1 MSNNTH
7 AVIVGDGEP
16 PSRDLLYTALQ
27 AEDNSQLLCADG
39 GANVAV
45 KLGFLPDCIIGD
57 LDSIHD
63 ETKKAVTSDKL
74 INVTEQDTTDLEKV
88 LAYAE
93 NAGIQSAT
101 LLGFTG
107 RRTDHTLWNLNL
119 LKVFSERIELC
130 FLDDYCEIR
139 RVGSQLVFQADKGQK
154 ISLCPLSGD
163 VCSVYTTGLK
173 WPLQKVDLIPG
184 NVCSISNEV
193 LSNPVEIKVGTGELL
208 LCVQRDSASGTIKV
222 VR

>member
-1 MSNNTH
+1 MLEISMSNNTH

-45 KLGFLPDCIIGD
+45 KFGFLPDCIIGD

-107 RRTDHTLWNLNL
+107 RRL
-119 LKVFSERIELC
+119 
-130 FLDDYCEIR
+130 
-139 RVGSQLVFQADKGQK
+139 
-154 ISLCPLSGD
+154 SL
-163 VCSVYTTGLK
+163 
-173 WPLQKVDLIPG
+173 IH
-184 NVCSISNEV
+184 I
-193 LSNPVEIKVGTGELL
+193 
-208 LCVQRDSASGTIKV
+208 
-222 VR
+222 